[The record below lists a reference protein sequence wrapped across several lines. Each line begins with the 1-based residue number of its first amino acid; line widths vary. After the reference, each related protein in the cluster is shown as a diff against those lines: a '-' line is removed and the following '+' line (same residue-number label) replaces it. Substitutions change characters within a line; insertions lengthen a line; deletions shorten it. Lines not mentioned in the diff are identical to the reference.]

1 MPIIANESLK
11 VDLLNFDVLLKQFVN
26 ESLFINPL
34 SSRILKNWHLK
45 KKTKNATLNGCIP
58 KARANSKSKLTFAE
72 NSFNF
77 LQKSVAF
84 SSLYRLGYMAGGSA
98 PYNTLC
104 RCQRLDRLK

>member
-45 KKTKNATLNGCIP
+45 KK
-58 KARANSKSKLTFAE
+58 
-72 NSFNF
+72 
-77 LQKSVAF
+77 QKMQ
-84 SSLYRLGYMAGGSA
+84 L
-98 PYNTLC
+98 
-104 RCQRLDRLK
+104 